1 VLLVDFQLLGCS
13 YPKVNPKRKLQRMAS
28 VKSDNVVK
36 FPAKSPEA
44 KKLEE
49 TKNFGLFDK
58 DGHLRP
64 DQRDLILETIKDTL
78 QDEEITDLVVYVK
91 TKKDSTLINATNSMD
106 ELVGILSHRIPF
118 IMLASEIGEHYD
130 SDE

>member
-1 VLLVDFQLLGCS
+1 
-13 YPKVNPKRKLQRMAS
+13 MAS

-91 TKKDSTLINATNSMD
+91 TKKDSTLINATKSMD